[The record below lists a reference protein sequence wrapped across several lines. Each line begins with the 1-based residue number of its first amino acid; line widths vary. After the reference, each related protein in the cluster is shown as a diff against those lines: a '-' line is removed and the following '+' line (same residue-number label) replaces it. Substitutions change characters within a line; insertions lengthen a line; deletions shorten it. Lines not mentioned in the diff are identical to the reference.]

1 MQRRVM
7 TFTDASHKELN
18 VPTTIRQH
26 LRPMCRFACLRM
38 VSSAL
43 LTTTLT
49 ACGGGGDSPTLAASN
64 APGVTTPATTPATT
78 PVTTPVTTPAVTSL
92 AAGYKLAKWAAQ
104 MSVTY
109 PTECSMTIVSNGQPN
124 HALDTYYLQ
133 PPIGSYTTVV
143 ATAPQSGMALV
154 VVPYT
159 AGTVSTAMNFNI
171 CPTKASTTTAT
182 TGGNIGIMI
191 SGPALFNATEGQN
204 GRAAALTDNVSYSF
218 NDSSGS
224 TQTAYFIDS
233 CNGHPTPNLKGNTY
247 HYHGL
252 PPCVTAQVDSAGG
265 PSHIIGIAADGF
277 PIYGNKDIN
286 GNVMQLAQMDACN
299 GVTSATPEFPGG
311 VYHYVLPEGVTGF
324 QSSLRCY
331 SGTVTPMQ
339 MAALKSQGICET
351 AGDTAGKAPAGAK
364 LPRRTWAAGPGSPM
378 SAQDRRAGFRA
389 NSPWVSKAVATSL
402 ATSLATAVATS
413 SAKPDTR
420 LGDRT

>member
-1 MQRRVM
+1 MQSMVN
-7 TFTDASHKELN
+7 TFTDTPHQEFN
-18 VPTTIRQH
+18 VPTSIRHRLHSTRQ
-26 LRPMCRFACLRM
+26 FAC
-38 VSSAL
+38 SSTLSSML
-43 LTTTLT
+43 LTATLA
-49 ACGGGGDSPTLAASN
+49 ACGGGGDSTTLAAATTS
-64 APGVTTPATTPATT
+64 VITTPSATPGPT

-124 HALDTYYLQ
+124 HALDAYYLQ

-159 AGTVSTAMNFNI
+159 AGTVSTPMTFNI

-218 NDSSGS
+218 KDGSGS

-252 PPCVTAQVDSAGG
+252 PPCVTAQVDTAGG

-277 PIYGNKDIN
+277 PIYGNKDLN
-286 GNVMQLAQMDACN
+286 GNAVPLAQLDACN
-299 GVTSATPEFPGG
+299 GITSATPEFPGG

-351 AGDTAGKAPAGAK
+351 AGETAGKAPAGTK
-364 LPRRTWAAGPGSPM
+364 LSRRTWAVGPGSTM
-378 SAQDRRAGFRA
+378 SAKDRRADFRA
-389 NSPWVSKAVATSL
+389 ASTWASSSVATSL
-402 ATSLATAVATS
+402 ATPN
-413 SAKPDTR
+413 AKPNAGFADPT
-420 LGDRT
+420 